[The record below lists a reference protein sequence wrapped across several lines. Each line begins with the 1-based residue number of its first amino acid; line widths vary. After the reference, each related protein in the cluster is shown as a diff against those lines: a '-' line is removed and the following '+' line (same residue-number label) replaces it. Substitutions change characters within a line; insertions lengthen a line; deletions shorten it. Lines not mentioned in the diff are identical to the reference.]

1 MSSQQAQDYV
11 PSSSF
16 YLIWQWRSLEVMEPN
31 GAYACYKD
39 SHKVL
44 INIMFSF
51 RNVSW
56 SAAEI
61 IEGF

>member
-1 MSSQQAQDYV
+1 
-11 PSSSF
+11 
-16 YLIWQWRSLEVMEPN
+16 MEPN

-44 INIMFSF
+44 INITFSF